1 MLHVLMSSDKFELL
15 NQIKYP
21 ADLRRLDLERLP
33 EVCKELRGKIIDE
46 VAVNPGHFASSLGA
60 VEITVA
66 LHYVFDTPEDRIVW
80 DVGHQAYGHKI
91 LTGRRD
97 TFHTNR
103 CWGGVRPFPSP
114 SESEYDTF
122 ACGHASNSISAA
134 LGMSVATM
142 QRGETDKHVVAV
154 IGDGAMSGGLAF
166 EGLNNVSETPNNLL
180 IILNDNDMSIS
191 NSVGGMKRYLLNLHT
206 SSAYN
211 GLRNRLARR
220 LESWGWLPPS
230 RRKRLI
236 RLNNAFKSFLSD
248 EQNIFEGLNIRY
260 FGPYDGHD
268 VISLVRLLRAL
279 RPMTGPRLLHIKTV
293 KGKGY
298 DRAEDDPVV
307 WHAPGKF
314 DPAAGV
320 RLVSGETGDAP
331 PKFQDVFGET
341 LVELARTN
349 ERIVG
354 VTPAMLTG
362 CSMHLL
368 QRAMPE
374 RTFDV
379 GIAEGHA
386 VTFSAGMAKEGMVP
400 FCNIYS
406 AFSQRA
412 YDNIIHDTA
421 LLNLQ
426 VVFCLDRAG
435 LVGEDG
441 PTHHGAFDIAAL
453 RTVPNLTLASPM
465 DECELRRLMYTAQL
479 PGGGP
484 FVIRYPRGAGNRP
497 DWRCPLEAVEIGRGR
512 LLRKGDGTL
521 AVLTFGPLGAEVAD
535 LISQLAVEQPAA
547 TGALDFEGTAP
558 ADGRITHVD
567 LRFAKPLDEAL
578 LINIART
585 HRRLIVIEDAS
596 REGGIGSAVL
606 ELLADHGI
614 HVPVERFGLPDR
626 FIEHGSVAEQRKD
639 CAMDGESFAR
649 AFRAAL
655 DAPDAPTR

>member
-1 MLHVLMSSDKFELL
+1 MTHPDKYPLL
-15 NQIKYP
+15 SRIDTP
-21 ADLRRLDLERLP
+21 ADLRKLKLRELP
-33 EVCKELRGKIIDE
+33 QLCRELRADILDE
-46 VAVNPGHFASSLGA
+46 LSQNPGHLASSLGT
-60 VEITVA
+60 VELTVA
-66 LHYVFDTPEDRIVW
+66 LHYVFGTPHDRIVW

-103 CWGGVRPFPSP
+103 RWGGVRPFPSP
-114 SESEYDTF
+114 AESEYDTF

-180 IILNDNDMSIS
+180 IILNDHDMSIS
-191 NSVGGMKRYLLNLHT
+191 SSVGGMNRYLLKLHT

-220 LESWGWLPPS
+220 LERWGLLPPS

-298 DRAEDDPVV
+298 DRAESDPVV

-314 DPAAGV
+314 DAAAGV

-368 QRAMPE
+368 QRVMPE

-406 AFSQRA
+406 AFAQRA

-465 DECELRRLMYTAQL
+465 DECELRHLMYTAQL

-484 FVIRYPRGAGNRP
+484 FVIRYPRGAGHRS

-512 LLRKGDGTL
+512 LLRKGDGAL

-535 LISQLAVEQPAA
+535 LISQLAVELPAA
-547 TGALDFEGTAP
+547 SGAPDFEGTAP

-567 LRFAKPLDEAL
+567 LRFAKPLDETL

-614 HVPVERFGLPDR
+614 QVPVERFGLPDR
-626 FIEHGSVAEQRKD
+626 FIEHGSVGEQRKD

-655 DAPDAPTR
+655 AEPAAPTV

>member
-1 MLHVLMSSDKFELL
+1 MTHPDKYPLL
-15 NQIKYP
+15 SRIDTP
-21 ADLRRLDLERLP
+21 ADLRKLKLRELP
-33 EVCKELRGKIIDE
+33 QLCRELRADILDE
-46 VAVNPGHFASSLGA
+46 LSQNPGHLASSLGT
-60 VEITVA
+60 VELTVA
-66 LHYVFDTPEDRIVW
+66 LHYVFGTPHDRIVW

-220 LESWGWLPPS
+220 LESWGLLPPS

-298 DRAEDDPVV
+298 DRAESDPVV

-314 DPAAGV
+314 DAAAGV

-341 LVELARTN
+341 LVELAQSN

-368 QRAMPE
+368 QRVMPE
-374 RTFDV
+374 RPFDV

-406 AFSQRA
+406 AFAQRA

-484 FVIRYPRGAGNRP
+484 FVIRYPRGAGHRS

-512 LLRKGDGTL
+512 LLRKGDGAL

-535 LISQLAVEQPAA
+535 LISQLAVELPAA
-547 TGALDFEGTAP
+547 SGAPDFEGTAP

-567 LRFAKPLDEAL
+567 LRFAKPLDETL
-578 LINIART
+578 LLNIART

-614 HVPVERFGLPDR
+614 QVPVERFGLPDR
-626 FIEHGSVAEQRKD
+626 FIEHGSVGEQRKD

-655 DAPDAPTR
+655 AAPAAPTV

>member
-1 MLHVLMSSDKFELL
+1 MTHPDKYPLL
-15 NQIKYP
+15 SRIDTP
-21 ADLRRLDLERLP
+21 ADLRKLKLRELP
-33 EVCKELRGKIIDE
+33 QLCRELRADILDE
-46 VAVNPGHFASSLGA
+46 LSQNPGHLASSLGT
-60 VEITVA
+60 VELTVA
-66 LHYVFDTPEDRIVW
+66 LHYVFGTPHDRIVW

-298 DRAEDDPVV
+298 DRAESDPVV

-314 DPAAGV
+314 DAAAGV

-341 LVELARTN
+341 LVELARAN

-368 QRAMPE
+368 QRVMPE

-406 AFSQRA
+406 AFAQRA

-484 FVIRYPRGAGNRP
+484 FVIRYPRGAGHRS

-512 LLRKGDGTL
+512 LLRKGDGAL

-535 LISQLAVEQPAA
+535 LISQLAVELPAA
-547 TGALDFEGTAP
+547 SGAPDFEGAAP

-567 LRFAKPLDEAL
+567 LRFAKPLDETL
-578 LINIART
+578 LLNIVRK

-614 HVPVERFGLPDR
+614 QVPVERFGLPDR
-626 FIEHGSVAEQRKD
+626 FIEHGSVGEQRKD

-655 DAPDAPTR
+655 AEPAAPTV

>member
-1 MLHVLMSSDKFELL
+1 MTHPDKYPLL
-15 NQIKYP
+15 SRIDTP
-21 ADLRRLDLERLP
+21 ADLRKLKLRELP
-33 EVCKELRGKIIDE
+33 QLCRELRADILDE
-46 VAVNPGHFASSLGA
+46 LSQNPGHLASSLGT
-60 VEITVA
+60 VELTVA
-66 LHYVFDTPEDRIVW
+66 LHYVFGTPHDRIVW

-298 DRAEDDPVV
+298 DCAESDPVV

-314 DPAAGV
+314 DAAAGV
-320 RLVSGETGDAP
+320 RLVSGETSDAP

-368 QRAMPE
+368 QRVMPE

-406 AFSQRA
+406 AFAQRA

-484 FVIRYPRGAGNRP
+484 FVIRYPRGAGHRS

-535 LISQLAVEQPAA
+535 LISQLAVELPAA
-547 TGALDFEGTAP
+547 SGVPDFEGTAP

-614 HVPVERFGLPDR
+614 QVPVERFGLPDR
-626 FIEHGSVAEQRKD
+626 FIEHGSVGEQRKD
-639 CAMDGESFAR
+639 CAMDSESFAR

-655 DAPDAPTR
+655 AEPAAPTV

>member
-1 MLHVLMSSDKFELL
+1 MTHPDKYPLL
-15 NQIKYP
+15 SRIDTP
-21 ADLRRLDLERLP
+21 ADLRKLKLRELP
-33 EVCKELRGKIIDE
+33 QLCRELRADILDE
-46 VAVNPGHFASSLGA
+46 LSQNPGHLASSLGT
-60 VEITVA
+60 VELTVA
-66 LHYVFDTPEDRIVW
+66 LHYVFGTPHDRIVW

-103 CWGGVRPFPSP
+103 RWGGVRPFPSP

-298 DRAEDDPVV
+298 DCAESDPVV

-314 DPAAGV
+314 DAAAGV

-368 QRAMPE
+368 QRVMPE

-406 AFSQRA
+406 AFAQRA

-484 FVIRYPRGAGNRP
+484 FVIRYPRGAGHRS

-512 LLRKGDGTL
+512 LLRKGDGAL

-535 LISQLAVEQPAA
+535 LISQLAVELPAA

-614 HVPVERFGLPDR
+614 QVPVERFGLPDR
-626 FIEHGSVAEQRKD
+626 FIEHGSVGEQRKD

-655 DAPDAPTR
+655 AEPAAPTV

>member
-1 MLHVLMSSDKFELL
+1 MTHPDKYPLL
-15 NQIKYP
+15 SRIDTP
-21 ADLRRLDLERLP
+21 ADLRKLKLRELP
-33 EVCKELRGKIIDE
+33 QLCRELRADILDE
-46 VAVNPGHFASSLGA
+46 LSQNPGHLASSLGT
-60 VEITVA
+60 VELTVA
-66 LHYVFDTPEDRIVW
+66 LHYVFGTPHDRIVW

-220 LESWGWLPPS
+220 LERWGLLPPS

-298 DRAEDDPVV
+298 DRAESDPVV

-314 DPAAGV
+314 DAAAGV

-341 LVELARTN
+341 LVELAQSN

-368 QRAMPE
+368 QRVLPE

-406 AFSQRA
+406 AFAQRA

-484 FVIRYPRGAGNRP
+484 FVIRYPRGAGHRS

-512 LLRKGDGTL
+512 LLRKGDGAL

-535 LISQLAVEQPAA
+535 LISQLAVELPAA
-547 TGALDFEGTAP
+547 SGAPDFEGTAP
-558 ADGRITHVD
+558 ANGRITHVD
-567 LRFAKPLDEAL
+567 LRFAKPLDETL

-614 HVPVERFGLPDR
+614 QVPVERFGLPDR
-626 FIEHGSVAEQRKD
+626 FIEHGSVGEQRKD

-655 DAPDAPTR
+655 AAPAAPTV

>member
-1 MLHVLMSSDKFELL
+1 MTHPDKYPLL
-15 NQIKYP
+15 SRIDTP
-21 ADLRRLDLERLP
+21 ADLRKLKLRELP
-33 EVCKELRGKIIDE
+33 QLCRELRADILDE
-46 VAVNPGHFASSLGA
+46 LSQNPGHLASSLGT
-60 VEITVA
+60 VELTVA
-66 LHYVFDTPEDRIVW
+66 LHYVFGTPHDRIVW

-103 CWGGVRPFPSP
+103 RWGGVRPFPSP

-298 DRAEDDPVV
+298 DRAESDPVV

-314 DPAAGV
+314 DAAAGV

-368 QRAMPE
+368 QRVMPE

-406 AFSQRA
+406 AFAQRA

-484 FVIRYPRGAGNRP
+484 FVIRYPRGAGHRS

-535 LISQLAVEQPAA
+535 LISQLAVELPAA
-547 TGALDFEGTAP
+547 SGAPDFEGTAP

-567 LRFAKPLDEAL
+567 LRFAKPLDETL

-614 HVPVERFGLPDR
+614 QVPVERFGLPDR
-626 FIEHGSVAEQRKD
+626 FIEHGSVGEQRKD

-655 DAPDAPTR
+655 AAPAAPTV

>member
-1 MLHVLMSSDKFELL
+1 MTHPDKYPLL
-15 NQIKYP
+15 SRIDTP
-21 ADLRRLDLERLP
+21 ADLRKLKLRELP
-33 EVCKELRGKIIDE
+33 QLCRELRADILDE
-46 VAVNPGHFASSLGA
+46 LSQNPGHLASSLGT
-60 VEITVA
+60 VELTVA
-66 LHYVFDTPEDRIVW
+66 LHYVFGTPHDRIVW

-220 LESWGWLPPS
+220 LESWGLLPPS

-298 DRAEDDPVV
+298 DRAESDPVV

-314 DPAAGV
+314 DAAAGV

-341 LVELARTN
+341 LVELAQSN

-368 QRAMPE
+368 QRVMPE

-406 AFSQRA
+406 AFAQRA

-484 FVIRYPRGAGNRP
+484 FVIRYPRGAGHRS

-535 LISQLAVEQPAA
+535 LISQLAVELPAA
-547 TGALDFEGTAP
+547 TGAPDFEGEAP

-614 HVPVERFGLPDR
+614 QVPVQRFGLPDR
-626 FIEHGSVAEQRKD
+626 FIEHGSVGEQRKD

-649 AFRAAL
+649 TFRAAL
-655 DAPDAPTR
+655 AAPATPTV

>member
-1 MLHVLMSSDKFELL
+1 MTHPDKYPLL
-15 NQIKYP
+15 SRIDTP
-21 ADLRRLDLERLP
+21 ADLRKLKLRELP
-33 EVCKELRGKIIDE
+33 QLCRELRADILDE
-46 VAVNPGHFASSLGA
+46 LSQNPGHLASSLGT
-60 VEITVA
+60 VELTVA
-66 LHYVFDTPEDRIVW
+66 LHYVFGTPHDRIVW

-220 LESWGWLPPS
+220 LERWGLLPPS

-298 DRAEDDPVV
+298 DRAESDPVV

-314 DPAAGV
+314 DAAAGV

-341 LVELARTN
+341 LVELAQSN

-368 QRAMPE
+368 QRVMPE

-465 DECELRRLMYTAQL
+465 DECELRHLMYTAQL

-484 FVIRYPRGAGNRP
+484 FVIRYPRGAGHRS

-535 LISQLAVEQPAA
+535 LISQLAVELPAA
-547 TGALDFEGTAP
+547 TGALDFEGEAP

-614 HVPVERFGLPDR
+614 QVPVERFGLPDR
-626 FIEHGSVAEQRKD
+626 FIEHGSVGEQRKD

-655 DAPDAPTR
+655 AEPAAPTV

>member
-1 MLHVLMSSDKFELL
+1 MTHPDKYPLL
-15 NQIKYP
+15 SRIDTP
-21 ADLRRLDLERLP
+21 ADLRKLKLRELP
-33 EVCKELRGKIIDE
+33 QLCRELRADILDE
-46 VAVNPGHFASSLGA
+46 LSQNPGHLASSLGT
-60 VEITVA
+60 VELTVA
-66 LHYVFDTPEDRIVW
+66 LHYVFGTPHDRIVW

-103 CWGGVRPFPSP
+103 RWGGVRPFPSP

-220 LESWGWLPPS
+220 LESWGLLPPS

-298 DRAEDDPVV
+298 DRAESDPVV

-314 DPAAGV
+314 DAAAGV

-368 QRAMPE
+368 QRAFPE

-484 FVIRYPRGAGNRP
+484 FVIRYPRGAGHRS

-512 LLRKGDGTL
+512 LLRKGDGAL

-535 LISQLAVEQPAA
+535 LISQLAVELPA
-547 TGALDFEGTAP
+547 TSGAPDFEGTDP

-567 LRFAKPLDEAL
+567 LRFAKPLDETL
-578 LINIART
+578 LLNIARK

-614 HVPVERFGLPDR
+614 QVPVERFGLPDR
-626 FIEHGSVAEQRKD
+626 FIEHGSVGEQRKD

-655 DAPDAPTR
+655 AEPAAPTV

>member
-1 MLHVLMSSDKFELL
+1 MTHPDKYPLL
-15 NQIKYP
+15 SRIDTP
-21 ADLRRLDLERLP
+21 ADLRKLKLRELP
-33 EVCKELRGKIIDE
+33 QLCRELRADILDE
-46 VAVNPGHFASSLGA
+46 LSQNPGHLASSLGT
-60 VEITVA
+60 VELTVA
-66 LHYVFDTPEDRIVW
+66 LHYVFGTPHDRIVW

-103 CWGGVRPFPSP
+103 RWGGVRPFPSP

-220 LESWGWLPPS
+220 LERWGLLPPS

-298 DRAEDDPVV
+298 DRAESDPVV

-314 DPAAGV
+314 DAAAGV

-341 LVELARTN
+341 LVELAQSN

-368 QRAMPE
+368 QRVLPE

-406 AFSQRA
+406 AFAQRA

-484 FVIRYPRGAGNRP
+484 FVIRYPRGAGHRS

-512 LLRKGDGTL
+512 LLRKGDGAL

-535 LISQLAVEQPAA
+535 LISQLAVELPAA
-547 TGALDFEGTAP
+547 SGAPDFEGEAP

-614 HVPVERFGLPDR
+614 QVPVERFGLPDR
-626 FIEHGSVAEQRKD
+626 FIEHGSVGEQRKD

-655 DAPDAPTR
+655 AEPAAPTV

>member
-1 MLHVLMSSDKFELL
+1 MTHPEKYPLL
-15 NQIKYP
+15 SRIDTP
-21 ADLRRLDLERLP
+21 ADLRKLKLRELP
-33 EVCKELRGKIIDE
+33 QLCRELRADILDE
-46 VAVNPGHFASSLGA
+46 LSQNPGHLASSLGT
-60 VEITVA
+60 VELTVA
-66 LHYVFDTPEDRIVW
+66 LHYVFGTPHDRIVW

-103 CWGGVRPFPSP
+103 RWGGVRPFPSP

-298 DRAEDDPVV
+298 DRAESDPVV

-314 DPAAGV
+314 DAAAGV

-341 LVELARTN
+341 LVELAQSN

-368 QRAMPE
+368 QRVLPE

-406 AFSQRA
+406 AFAQRA

-484 FVIRYPRGAGNRP
+484 FVIRYPRGAGRRS

-512 LLRKGDGTL
+512 LLRKGDGAL

-535 LISQLAVEQPAA
+535 LISQLAVELPAA
-547 TGALDFEGTAP
+547 SGVPDFEGAAP

-614 HVPVERFGLPDR
+614 QVPVERFGLPDR
-626 FIEHGSVAEQRKD
+626 FIEHGSVGEQRKD

-655 DAPDAPTR
+655 AEPAAPTV

>member
-1 MLHVLMSSDKFELL
+1 MTHPDKYPLL
-15 NQIKYP
+15 SRIDTP
-21 ADLRRLDLERLP
+21 ADLRKLKLRELP
-33 EVCKELRGKIIDE
+33 QLCRELRADILDE
-46 VAVNPGHFASSLGA
+46 LSQNPGHLASSLGT
-60 VEITVA
+60 VELTVA
-66 LHYVFDTPEDRIVW
+66 LHYVFGTPHDRIVW

-298 DRAEDDPVV
+298 DRAESDPVV

-314 DPAAGV
+314 DAAAGV
-320 RLVSGETGDAP
+320 RLVSGETSDAP

-368 QRAMPE
+368 QRVMPE

-406 AFSQRA
+406 AFAQRA

-484 FVIRYPRGAGNRP
+484 FVIRYPRGAGRRS

-535 LISQLAVEQPAA
+535 LISQLAVELPAA
-547 TGALDFEGTAP
+547 SGAPDFEGTAP

-614 HVPVERFGLPDR
+614 QVPVERFGLPDR
-626 FIEHGSVAEQRKD
+626 FIEHGSVGEQRKD

-655 DAPDAPTR
+655 AEPAAPTV

>member
-1 MLHVLMSSDKFELL
+1 MTHPDKYPLL
-15 NQIKYP
+15 SRIDTP
-21 ADLRRLDLERLP
+21 ADLRKLKLRELP
-33 EVCKELRGKIIDE
+33 QLCRELRADILDE
-46 VAVNPGHFASSLGA
+46 LSQNPGHLASSLGT
-60 VEITVA
+60 VELTVA
-66 LHYVFDTPEDRIVW
+66 LHYVFGTPHDRIVW

-220 LESWGWLPPS
+220 LESWGLLPPS

-298 DRAEDDPVV
+298 DRAESDPVV

-314 DPAAGV
+314 DAAAGV

-341 LVELARTN
+341 LVELAQSN

-368 QRAMPE
+368 QRVMPK

-406 AFSQRA
+406 AFAQRA

-484 FVIRYPRGAGNRP
+484 FVIRYPRGAGHRS

-512 LLRKGDGTL
+512 LLRKGDGAL

-535 LISQLAVEQPAA
+535 LISQLAVELPAA
-547 TGALDFEGTAP
+547 TGALDFEGEAP

-614 HVPVERFGLPDR
+614 QVPVERFGLPDR
-626 FIEHGSVAEQRKD
+626 FIEHGSVGEQRKD

-655 DAPDAPTR
+655 AAPAAPTV

>member
-1 MLHVLMSSDKFELL
+1 MTHPDKYPLL
-15 NQIKYP
+15 SRIDTP
-21 ADLRRLDLERLP
+21 ADLRKLKLRELP
-33 EVCKELRGKIIDE
+33 QLCRELRADILDE
-46 VAVNPGHFASSLGA
+46 LSQNPGHLASSLGT
-60 VEITVA
+60 VELTVA
-66 LHYVFDTPEDRIVW
+66 LHYVFGTPHDRIVW

-298 DRAEDDPVV
+298 DRAESDPVV

-314 DPAAGV
+314 DAAAGV
-320 RLVSGETGDAP
+320 RLVSGETSDAP

-368 QRAMPE
+368 QRVLPE

-406 AFSQRA
+406 AFAQRA

-484 FVIRYPRGAGNRP
+484 FVIRYPRGAGHRS

-512 LLRKGDGTL
+512 LLRKGDGAL

-535 LISQLAVEQPAA
+535 LISQLAVELPAA
-547 TGALDFEGTAP
+547 SGAPDFEGTAP

-567 LRFAKPLDEAL
+567 LRFAKPLDETL
-578 LINIART
+578 LLNIART

-614 HVPVERFGLPDR
+614 QVPVERFGLPDR
-626 FIEHGSVAEQRKD
+626 FIEHGSVGEQRKD

-655 DAPDAPTR
+655 AAPAAPTV

>member
-1 MLHVLMSSDKFELL
+1 MTHPDKYPLL
-15 NQIKYP
+15 SRIDTP
-21 ADLRRLDLERLP
+21 ADLRKLKLRELP
-33 EVCKELRGKIIDE
+33 QLCRELRADILDE
-46 VAVNPGHFASSLGA
+46 LSQNPGHLASSLGT
-60 VEITVA
+60 VELTVA
-66 LHYVFDTPEDRIVW
+66 LHYVFGTPHDRIVW

-298 DRAEDDPVV
+298 DCAESDPVV

-314 DPAAGV
+314 DAAAGV
-320 RLVSGETGDAP
+320 RLVSGETSDAP

-368 QRAMPE
+368 QRVLPE

-406 AFSQRA
+406 AFAQRA

-484 FVIRYPRGAGNRP
+484 FVIRYPRGAGHRS

-512 LLRKGDGTL
+512 LLRKGDGAL

-535 LISQLAVEQPAA
+535 LISQLAVEFPAA
-547 TGALDFEGTAP
+547 TGALDFEGEAP

-614 HVPVERFGLPDR
+614 QVPVERFGLPDR
-626 FIEHGSVAEQRKD
+626 FIEHGSVGEQRKD

>member
-1 MLHVLMSSDKFELL
+1 
-15 NQIKYP
+15 
-21 ADLRRLDLERLP
+21 
-33 EVCKELRGKIIDE
+33 
-46 VAVNPGHFASSLGA
+46 
-60 VEITVA
+60 
-66 LHYVFDTPEDRIVW
+66 
-80 DVGHQAYGHKI
+80 
-91 LTGRRD
+91 
-97 TFHTNR
+97 
-103 CWGGVRPFPSP
+103 
-114 SESEYDTF
+114 
-122 ACGHASNSISAA
+122 
-134 LGMSVATM
+134 
-142 QRGETDKHVVAV
+142 
-154 IGDGAMSGGLAF
+154 MSGGLAF

-220 LESWGWLPPS
+220 LERWGLLPPS

-298 DRAEDDPVV
+298 DRAESDPVV

-314 DPAAGV
+314 DAAAGV

-341 LVELARTN
+341 LVELAQSN

-368 QRAMPE
+368 QRVMPE

-406 AFSQRA
+406 AFAQRA

-484 FVIRYPRGAGNRP
+484 FVIRYPRGAGHRS

-512 LLRKGDGTL
+512 LLRKGDGAL

-535 LISQLAVEQPAA
+535 LISQLAVELPAA
-547 TGALDFEGTAP
+547 SGAPDFEGTAP

-614 HVPVERFGLPDR
+614 QVPVERFGLPDR
-626 FIEHGSVAEQRKD
+626 FIEHGSVGEQRKD

-655 DAPDAPTR
+655 AEPAAPTV

>member
-1 MLHVLMSSDKFELL
+1 M
-15 NQIKYP
+15 
-21 ADLRRLDLERLP
+21 
-33 EVCKELRGKIIDE
+33 
-46 VAVNPGHFASSLGA
+46 ASSLGT
-60 VEITVA
+60 VELTVA
-66 LHYVFDTPEDRIVW
+66 LHYVFGTPHDRIVW

-103 CWGGVRPFPSP
+103 RWGGVRPFPSP

-236 RLNNAFKSFLSD
+236 RLNNAFKSFLSA

-298 DRAEDDPVV
+298 DRAESDPVV

-314 DPAAGV
+314 DAAAGV

-368 QRAMPE
+368 QRVLPE

-406 AFSQRA
+406 AFAQRA

-484 FVIRYPRGAGNRP
+484 FVIRYPRGAGRRS

-535 LISQLAVEQPAA
+535 LISQLAVELPAA
-547 TGALDFEGTAP
+547 SGAPDFEGTAP

-614 HVPVERFGLPDR
+614 QVPVERFGLPDR
-626 FIEHGSVAEQRKD
+626 FIEHGSVGEQRKD

-655 DAPDAPTR
+655 AEPAAPTV

>member
-1 MLHVLMSSDKFELL
+1 MTHPDKYPLL
-15 NQIKYP
+15 SHIDTP
-21 ADLRRLDLERLP
+21 ADLRRLKLRELP
-33 EVCKELRGKIIDE
+33 QLCRELRADILDE
-46 VAVNPGHFASSLGA
+46 LSQNPGHLASSLGT
-60 VEITVA
+60 VELTVA
-66 LHYVFDTPEDRIVW
+66 LHYVFGTPHDRIVW

-103 CWGGVRPFPSP
+103 RWGGVRPFPSP

-298 DRAEDDPVV
+298 DRAESDPVV

-314 DPAAGV
+314 DAAAGV

-368 QRAMPE
+368 QRVLPE

-406 AFSQRA
+406 AFAQRA

-484 FVIRYPRGAGNRP
+484 FVIRYPRGAGHRS

-512 LLRKGDGTL
+512 LLRKGDGAL

-535 LISQLAVEQPAA
+535 LISQLAVELPAA
-547 TGALDFEGTAP
+547 SGAPDFEGAAP

-614 HVPVERFGLPDR
+614 QVPVERFGLPDR
-626 FIEHGSVAEQRKD
+626 FIEHGSVGEQRKD

-655 DAPDAPTR
+655 AEPAVPTV

>member
-1 MLHVLMSSDKFELL
+1 MTHPDKYPLL
-15 NQIKYP
+15 SRIDTP
-21 ADLRRLDLERLP
+21 ADLRKLKLRELP
-33 EVCKELRGKIIDE
+33 QLCRELRADILDE
-46 VAVNPGHFASSLGA
+46 LSQNPGHLASSLGT
-60 VEITVA
+60 VELTVA
-66 LHYVFDTPEDRIVW
+66 LHYVFGTPHDRIVW

-298 DRAEDDPVV
+298 DRAESDPVV

-314 DPAAGV
+314 DAAAGV

-341 LVELARTN
+341 LVELAQSN

-368 QRAMPE
+368 QRVMPE

-406 AFSQRA
+406 AFAQRA

-484 FVIRYPRGAGNRP
+484 FVIRYPRGAGHRS

-512 LLRKGDGTL
+512 LLRKGDGAL

-535 LISQLAVEQPAA
+535 LISQLAVELPAA
-547 TGALDFEGTAP
+547 SGAPDFEGEAP

-614 HVPVERFGLPDR
+614 QVPVERFGLPDR
-626 FIEHGSVAEQRKD
+626 FIEHGSVGEQRKD

-655 DAPDAPTR
+655 AAPAAPTV

>member
-1 MLHVLMSSDKFELL
+1 MTHPDKYPLL
-15 NQIKYP
+15 SRIDTP
-21 ADLRRLDLERLP
+21 ADLRKLKLRELP
-33 EVCKELRGKIIDE
+33 QLCRELRADILDE
-46 VAVNPGHFASSLGA
+46 LSQNPGHLASSLGT
-60 VEITVA
+60 VELTVA
-66 LHYVFDTPEDRIVW
+66 LHYVFGTPHDRIVW

-103 CWGGVRPFPSP
+103 RWGGVRPFPSP

-220 LESWGWLPPS
+220 LERWGLLPPS

-298 DRAEDDPVV
+298 DRAESDPVV

-314 DPAAGV
+314 DAAAGV

-349 ERIVG
+349 GRIVG

-368 QRAMPE
+368 QRVMPE

-406 AFSQRA
+406 AFAQRA

-484 FVIRYPRGAGNRP
+484 FVIRYPRGAGRRS

-535 LISQLAVEQPAA
+535 LISQLAVELPAA
-547 TGALDFEGTAP
+547 SGAPDFEGTAP

-614 HVPVERFGLPDR
+614 QVPVERFGLPDR
-626 FIEHGSVAEQRKD
+626 FIEHGSVGEQRKD

-655 DAPDAPTR
+655 AEPAAPTV

>member
-1 MLHVLMSSDKFELL
+1 MTHPDKYPLL
-15 NQIKYP
+15 SRIDTP
-21 ADLRRLDLERLP
+21 ADLRKLKLRELP
-33 EVCKELRGKIIDE
+33 QLCRELRADILDE
-46 VAVNPGHFASSLGA
+46 LSQNPGHLASSLGT
-60 VEITVA
+60 VELTVA
-66 LHYVFDTPEDRIVW
+66 LHYVFGTPHDRIVW

-298 DRAEDDPVV
+298 DRAESDPVV

-314 DPAAGV
+314 DAAAGV

-368 QRAMPE
+368 QRVMPE

-406 AFSQRA
+406 AFAQRA

-484 FVIRYPRGAGNRP
+484 FVIRYPRGAGHRS

-512 LLRKGDGTL
+512 LLRKGDGAL

-535 LISQLAVEQPAA
+535 LISQLAVELPAA
-547 TGALDFEGTAP
+547 TGAPDFEGEAP

-614 HVPVERFGLPDR
+614 QVPVERFGLPDR
-626 FIEHGSVAEQRKD
+626 FIEHGSVGEQRKD

-655 DAPDAPTR
+655 AAPAAPTV

>member
-1 MLHVLMSSDKFELL
+1 MTHPDKYPLL
-15 NQIKYP
+15 SRIDTP
-21 ADLRRLDLERLP
+21 ADLRKLKLRELP
-33 EVCKELRGKIIDE
+33 QLCRELRADILDE
-46 VAVNPGHFASSLGA
+46 LSQNPGHLASSLGT
-60 VEITVA
+60 VELTVA
-66 LHYVFDTPEDRIVW
+66 LHYVFGTPHDRIVW

-298 DRAEDDPVV
+298 DCAESDPVV

-314 DPAAGV
+314 DAAAGV

-368 QRAMPE
+368 QRVMPE

-406 AFSQRA
+406 AFAQRA

-484 FVIRYPRGAGNRP
+484 FVIRYPRGAGHRS

-512 LLRKGDGTL
+512 LLRKGDGAL
-521 AVLTFGPLGAEVAD
+521 AVLTFGPLGVEVAD
-535 LISQLAVEQPAA
+535 LISQLAVELPAA
-547 TGALDFEGTAP
+547 TGALDFEGAAP

-614 HVPVERFGLPDR
+614 QVPVERFGLPDR
-626 FIEHGSVAEQRKD
+626 FIEHGSVGEQRKD

-655 DAPDAPTR
+655 AAPAAPTV

>member
-1 MLHVLMSSDKFELL
+1 MTHPDKYPLL
-15 NQIKYP
+15 SRIDTP
-21 ADLRRLDLERLP
+21 ADLRKLKLRELP
-33 EVCKELRGKIIDE
+33 QLCRELRADILDE
-46 VAVNPGHFASSLGA
+46 LSQNPGHLASSLGT
-60 VEITVA
+60 VELTVA
-66 LHYVFDTPEDRIVW
+66 LHYVFGTPHDRIVW

-103 CWGGVRPFPSP
+103 RWGGVRPFPSP

-220 LESWGWLPPS
+220 LERWGLLPPS

-298 DRAEDDPVV
+298 DRAESDPVV

-314 DPAAGV
+314 DAAAGV

-368 QRAMPE
+368 QRVMPE

-406 AFSQRA
+406 AFAQRA

-484 FVIRYPRGAGNRP
+484 FVIRYPRGAGHRS

-512 LLRKGDGTL
+512 LLRKGDGAL

-535 LISQLAVEQPAA
+535 LISQLAVELPAA
-547 TGALDFEGTAP
+547 TGAPDFEGEAP

-614 HVPVERFGLPDR
+614 QVPVERFGLPDR
-626 FIEHGSVAEQRKD
+626 FIEHGSVGEQRKD

-655 DAPDAPTR
+655 AAPAAPTV

>member
-1 MLHVLMSSDKFELL
+1 MTQKE
-15 NQIKYP
+15 KYP
-21 ADLRRLDLERLP
+21 LLSRIDSPSDLRKLRLRQLP
-33 EVCKELRGKIIDE
+33 QLCRELRADILDE
-46 VAVNPGHFASSLGA
+46 LSQNPGHLASSLGT
-60 VEITVA
+60 VELTVA
-66 LHYVFDTPEDRIVW
+66 LHYVFSTPDDRIVW

-114 SESEYDTF
+114 AESEYDTF

-134 LGMSVATM
+134 LGMSVAAM

-298 DRAEDDPVV
+298 DCAESDPVV

-314 DPAAGV
+314 DAAAGV
-320 RLVSGETGDAP
+320 RLVSGETSDAP

-368 QRAMPE
+368 QRVMPE

-406 AFSQRA
+406 AFAQRA

-484 FVIRYPRGAGNRP
+484 FVIRYPRGAGHRS

-512 LLRKGDGTL
+512 LLRKGDGAL

-535 LISQLAVEQPAA
+535 LISQLAVELPAA
-547 TGALDFEGTAP
+547 SGAPDFEGTTP

-567 LRFAKPLDEAL
+567 LRFAKPLDETL

-614 HVPVERFGLPDR
+614 QVPVERFGLPDR
-626 FIEHGSVAEQRKD
+626 FIEHGSVGEQRKD

-655 DAPDAPTR
+655 AEPAEPTV

>member
-1 MLHVLMSSDKFELL
+1 MTHPDKYPLL
-15 NQIKYP
+15 SRIDTP
-21 ADLRRLDLERLP
+21 ADLRKLKLRELP
-33 EVCKELRGKIIDE
+33 QLCRELRADILDE
-46 VAVNPGHFASSLGA
+46 LSQNPGHLASSLGT
-60 VEITVA
+60 VELTVA
-66 LHYVFDTPEDRIVW
+66 LHYVFGTPHDRIVW

-298 DRAEDDPVV
+298 DCAESDPVV

-314 DPAAGV
+314 DAAAGV

-368 QRAMPE
+368 QRVMPE

-406 AFSQRA
+406 AFAQRA

-484 FVIRYPRGAGNRP
+484 FVIRYPRGAGHRS

-512 LLRKGDGTL
+512 LLRKGDGAL
-521 AVLTFGPLGAEVAD
+521 AVLTFGPLGVEVAD
-535 LISQLAVEQPAA
+535 LISQLAVELPAA
-547 TGALDFEGTAP
+547 TGALDFEGAAP

-567 LRFAKPLDEAL
+567 LRFAKPLDETL

-606 ELLADHGI
+606 ELLADNGI
-614 HVPVERFGLPDR
+614 QVPVERFGLPDR
-626 FIEHGSVAEQRKD
+626 FIEHGSVGEQRKD

-655 DAPDAPTR
+655 AEPAAPTV

>member
-1 MLHVLMSSDKFELL
+1 MTHPDKYPLL
-15 NQIKYP
+15 SRIDTP
-21 ADLRRLDLERLP
+21 ADLRKLKLRELP
-33 EVCKELRGKIIDE
+33 QLCRELRADILDE
-46 VAVNPGHFASSLGA
+46 LSQNPGHLASSLGT
-60 VEITVA
+60 VELTVA
-66 LHYVFDTPEDRIVW
+66 LHYVFGTPHDRIVW

-103 CWGGVRPFPSP
+103 RWGGVRPFPSP

-122 ACGHASNSISAA
+122 ACGHASNSISAS

-298 DRAEDDPVV
+298 DCAESDPVV

-314 DPAAGV
+314 DAAAGV

-368 QRAMPE
+368 QRVMPE

-406 AFSQRA
+406 AFAQRA

-484 FVIRYPRGAGNRP
+484 FVIRYPRGAGHRS

-512 LLRKGDGTL
+512 LLRKGDGAL

-535 LISQLAVEQPAA
+535 LISQLAVELPAA

-614 HVPVERFGLPDR
+614 QVPVERFGLPDR
-626 FIEHGSVAEQRKD
+626 FIEHGSVGEQRKD

-655 DAPDAPTR
+655 AEPAAPTV